1 MCSTN
6 KENSSY
12 AFDNSIHALKRQL
25 SIRDREMART
35 FQTKKKPKNQKKD
48 RRPKPSGPYRGNTFR
63 IEKAKG
69 YVQCRNGA
77 FLELCEPR
85 S

>member
-1 MCSTN
+1 
-6 KENSSY
+6 
-12 AFDNSIHALKRQL
+12 
-25 SIRDREMART
+25 MART